1 MKIRGSQVFV
11 ALIAGFGPLAVAQ
24 THESQ
29 GDSRTLVTFPA
40 AMRVHTLA
48 NMRDHLQAL
57 QEITVALSKDD
68 FARAAAIAEDRL
80 GMTSLAAHGAAHLA
94 TYMPAP
100 MRDIGTQM
108 HRAASRFALEAQNA
122 SASNDIRP
130 ALATLSSV
138 MQQCVACHGTY
149 RLQ

>member
-1 MKIRGSQVFV
+1 
-11 ALIAGFGPLAVAQ
+11 
-24 THESQ
+24 
-29 GDSRTLVTFPA
+29 
-40 AMRVHTLA
+40 
-48 NMRDHLQAL
+48 
-57 QEITVALSKDD
+57 
-68 FARAAAIAEDRL
+68 
-80 GMTSLAAHGAAHLA
+80 
-94 TYMPAP
+94 MPAP